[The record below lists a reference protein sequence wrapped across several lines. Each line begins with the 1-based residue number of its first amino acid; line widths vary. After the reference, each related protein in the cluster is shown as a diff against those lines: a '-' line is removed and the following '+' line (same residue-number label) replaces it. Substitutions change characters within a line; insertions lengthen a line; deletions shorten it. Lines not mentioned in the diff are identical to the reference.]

1 MSPTPVSGGD
11 PAARARA
18 AALLAGVTA
27 PGVRVLLAGAGAD
40 AAAEVRAALSDD
52 ARSRV
57 VAVVGGAPTPSALRR
72 LLAAGAAGIV
82 PADALETA
90 LAPTCRAVAAGQLA
104 VPLGMVRQV
113 APPSLSHREKQVLG
127 LVVEGCTNRE
137 IARRLFVAESTVK
150 THLASVYEKLGAHSR
165 ADVAARVLDPDSGY
179 EPSML
184 LAPVTS
190 GAQA

>member
-1 MSPTPVSGGD
+1 MSPMPVSGGD

-18 AALLAGVTA
+18 AALLRGVMA
-27 PGVRVLLAGAGAD
+27 PGVRVVLTGARAD
-40 AAAEVRAALSDD
+40 GAAEVRTALTRDPL
-52 ARSRV
+52 SRV
-57 VAVVGGAPTPSALRR
+57 VAVVAGTPTPGALRR
-72 LLAAGAAGIV
+72 LLSAGASGIV
-82 PADALETA
+82 LADEAGEV
-90 LAPTCRAVAAGQLA
+90 LAPTCRAVATGQLV

-184 LAPVTS
+184 LAPVS
-190 GAQA
+190 AAAQA